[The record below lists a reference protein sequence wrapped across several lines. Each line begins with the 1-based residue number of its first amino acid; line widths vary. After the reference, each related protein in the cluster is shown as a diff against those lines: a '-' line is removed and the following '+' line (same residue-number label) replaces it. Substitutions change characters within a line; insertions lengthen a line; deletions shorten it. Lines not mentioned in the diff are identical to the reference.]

1 MVLFQGDSVNAQV
14 VSSGWLPNY
23 PLQRGSFKFDGHS
36 SLAECFK
43 RRHAGYPEPNFLLAA

>member
-14 VSSGWLPNY
+14 VSSGWPPNY

-43 RRHAGYPEPNFLLAA
+43 RRHASYPEPNFLLAA